1 MRNLEAEPTGGGAQ
15 LSAGDGVVGGE
26 HSWTLGQ
33 QAGDGTHTKA
43 EVYSPVSRI
52 LGHKPRLPVIIPL
65 AEHLQ
70 GPLPR
75 LSPGIQGWQEP
86 QATSWSFDQNC
97 CVLVGTPEVAGTHA
111 YKCTHTHTHMCR
123 PHSWKHWLPV
133 RTESLPLPCLGGR
146 GGGRDHLPL
155 PKSSCKQPLA
165 GGLPQRKFSGSALG
179 GEAPLRGASLPT
191 GSSTRGLGHL
201 PSSQSQPRTGPR
213 SLLSP
218 RVAHGDTELMSWVTL
233 IRVAVTN
240 CLISEIPFS

>member
-1 MRNLEAEPTGGGAQ
+1 M
-15 LSAGDGVVGGE
+15 VGGE

-86 QATSWSFDQNC
+86 PPAGVSTRIVVCWLVHLRLQAHVHTN
-97 CVLVGTPEVAGTHA
+97 V
-111 YKCTHTHTHMCR
+111 HTHTHICAG
-123 PHSWKHWLPV
+123 HTAGNSWLPV